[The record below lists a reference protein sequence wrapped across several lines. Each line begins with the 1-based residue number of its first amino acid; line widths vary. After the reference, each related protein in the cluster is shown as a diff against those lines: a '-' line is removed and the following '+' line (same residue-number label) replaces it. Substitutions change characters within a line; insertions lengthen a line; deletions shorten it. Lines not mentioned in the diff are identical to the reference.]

1 MNDFVAGLVGG
12 LGGLVIGHPLDTMK
26 ALMQTNNQTNIIS
39 STKTIIKNTSVLLFI
54 LNKLDIHIIRII
66 NYLTY

>member
-66 NYLTY
+66 NYLTN